1 MASFFQP
8 LLSGNTASEVCGNGT
23 QWKIYCNSILPSDER
38 LQYSYQWIT
47 FIIAIVAVGVP
58 TILAIGER
66 SAWAFRSWRKRRKS
80 RNRDGA
86 LERAKRMEPSPCVD
100 LSTVKSFGVFGKD
113 SPVPN
118 LGKLNIEHDLLIVAL
133 PFLTGAA
140 ATEDTDQGSFSETSS
155 TIAGV
160 SPSTPVLGLVDGQDL
175 GISSATGFSPSTT
188 IDFLFHVYHDNAV
201 VGLVL
206 DVGMVPSSAL
216 PLIPQIIIGLCE
228 IQVPVV
234 LKCHHDASVLSLVNP
249 KFLSGL
255 IVENACILE
264 DGTRRD
270 YFRSIALRDA
280 MAKCAD
286 QRVER
291 PNFFVGFFDRWHVR
305 PSAAVVR
312 RSQKLA
318 EHFAAAFEHG
328 RAASPTAPSVM
339 PTKKLPLSLSAF
351 EYLRRSETSELQS
364 SWMQQKRLT
373 HVGNGR
379 RDSIEKVASLPF
391 GELQQIIPE
400 IDELL
405 RPLSLPEDLQNLRSE
420 RPIRITPPDY
430 VPYAPTR
437 EDFWERTS
445 QGELISPNGCVP
457 LLSEPTTAQHDAILD
472 TQIHLRTLKMLQ
484 RASDAEMT
492 KYLEAFQQYP
502 RASRHYQLV
511 QSLVAGLKARNIFIY
526 KGLGSGFTL
535 PDNAAEFWGVSAAHK
550 VSKDHYLHP
559 DSTPTEIDLFIS
571 RRCPSDVQTI
581 LHTWLAHHDV
591 SRVERFEEELQFERA
606 LGASEE
612 DITLPLSIRHQIDNA
627 TPAETLFLL
636 EQIKVSSLNHH
647 FKFGIEEQCRSVL
660 IDQTSL
666 QSWNHATSFGF
677 LSGTQDME
685 SLLRRRLQD
694 FVRLGAQKLPSVTN
708 LLHLYHLVDRIV
720 VDALFSAD
728 RDKLNTLTDALLHA
742 YDPWSS
748 WTSCDHVDINADL
761 FALIFF
767 SALRKGAFEDVY
779 VETTD
784 RCPFFLSQRDQAAV
798 FSELWALGSQCEA
811 YFGMLPRD
819 LGEIIYDRYRE
830 FLEDNPPPMGFKDKK
845 IMTVF
850 AKPDPMPGGADEEMG
865 PDGPSR
871 KDFDMSKTVI
881 NIRKKFADFGA
892 LSIFCLPAIIDILL
906 LTFLGR
912 GLFMTAWL
920 GNDHLTAA
928 CYALLMSLLI
938 SAGVTG
944 WVGSIGNY
952 YICNYAYD
960 NMIYFHVQRLSGGF
974 VITILVGIVGFI
986 IFTVKVN
993 VLSGIVFFLYLVAI
1007 SMYLN
1012 ILGVMATMHQ
1022 RGSPLTSGRTV
1033 LWRTIPT
1040 FFLSPLIST
1049 FSPGH
1054 DLQIYLP
1061 VAYGFLFLIL
1071 IQYRSLCHEWST
1083 WMDRIPRVTEK
1094 DILGWY
1100 NTKLEAEAGQ
1110 PLADTASDRDNKA
1123 TSRMVKTE
1131 EENNVTPEV
1140 KRKMGLLAFRRQV
1153 EAYSHGVLGFG
1164 ATSHHVD
1171 PVVARVAKGM
1181 PYLDWLLKKDDPAR
1195 PRADTLT
1202 PAWFGQVNQALKTQE
1217 QMAQGLK
1224 EHNIFILFRYARFDI
1239 GVSVGLFLVALMDR
1253 WVSIVMSAEY
1263 VAISVFIDDTAR
1275 YGICFAILY
1284 FCASVMTLDGT
1295 LQKYWSGNYAL
1306 SDEKL
1311 LDLDHAGQVERGWET
1326 RRRKKYLSALCELF
1340 QRLFF
1345 WFGVSCI
1352 LLWVFVKNAEVV
1364 ILFYAYCIAY
1374 TGVMVFQFNRCF
1386 TTDVSYHTASI
1397 LCSAAVGFVVGC
1409 TIHGVYGNHE
1419 PFFTDVIALNS
1430 ASLLAAALTTFFV
1443 WKDLHMR
1450 DSTRTSS
1457 LLQTGAG
1464 ADAAAANCW
1473 TQPRLSNPSMAVSE
1487 TAEVVAWKNLP
1498 GNKVTSAS
1506 HSLICERIAELL
1518 RLSISQPNQHAQNA
1532 AWSEDVLK
1540 VALEMWKA
1548 GHIELN
1554 LSTRTAFIDR
1564 GLGSSMSFSRYDGNM
1579 LEISTG
1585 YLLEDEVDVPTWQ
1598 PLLAYFATEAILF
1611 HVARAIFH
1619 MDRIRA
1625 IQAEHFLHE
1634 TEHMSRRIDFELS
1647 TSDLPTLMDIQR
1659 KTNLKLMKYLCM
1671 GVHVDTKWID
1681 LPPYVRQVIMCR
1693 ILGDPV
1699 SVSRDL
1705 HEWIA
1710 THSID
1715 LQTCDFHL
1723 EIALGI
1729 YEKTL
1734 EREHINAEY
1743 SLETGTAPLAK
1754 SELHCSPVHIGPS
1767 KYGFLHTFVSG
1778 IASIPSNF
1786 TKWVGILTG
1795 AGSDVEREL
1804 WYNVRYW
1811 YARGPILWVILSFW
1825 RFCWFL
1831 KNIWVYV
1838 LLIYHRKNLVRI
1850 SRLAKKGASRTL
1862 VKDRVIIE
1870 QPRKI
1875 ITGFATRN
1883 DQDSITLDIFDRALS
1898 TRPAADVEPVS
1909 TAVYGEL
1916 HRLVRRQ
1923 DRSTGKDKK
1932 ANPFVFSTFFFAERS
1947 RSRWPAYKEVVDG
1960 DNFKRCFYDKYGRV
1974 THGVMIFSGTE
1985 YEFTYSYKSSPKN
1998 SHEILRAE
2006 FKLAKVADSDS
2017 FAVYWGVPLR
2027 ADVGAKLDWVP
2038 SDRVC
2043 RVVRRIGR
2051 KRYTTTSNY
2060 AHRRDPTM
2068 VTMLEDKDTRC
2079 MVAQPPEVFPEEAI
2093 MQMRPTD
2100 VAFENDDL
2108 LIRHH
2113 RDDVRRIFKYAGRK
2127 LSARSVST
2135 ILNPGAWSY
2144 FSKKKIYTRVPTW
2157 WLRTELWNNWL
2168 KSNSLDGITAC
2179 WMDELIL
2186 REEPTLQR
2194 YWSYR
2199 SSGRLTS
2206 AKKVLDDNIEQI
2218 VAAIEI
2224 EKDVSEVCM
2233 LPIKAADLYAMGLGK
2248 DANQMTTRPE
2258 DCFKDTADRISVI
2271 FNDVGCWPESPG
2283 GVSNCR
2289 RDLVNGHSTIRNHVL
2304 AESANEYGIPRF
2316 QIEKNVQSLKILP
2329 LWGLDGKT
2337 PNHGVIDNLLQSEVD
2352 RKIGNTE
2359 IRRDILGTFVPI
2371 LKQFVKGARTR
2382 SFTRPDLLHFSNV
2395 MLTMFKYFEHKD
2407 YNVTWNS
2414 KEVAAAWVEAW
2425 LESYDDPNIMD
2436 TYESFELSRPTMTD
2450 FRDAMAIYKSY
2461 FFIFSVQT
2469 PENCPQVFQS
2479 THHGISSLFGML
2491 LKYKRGTTF
2500 GIWDHAILW
2509 RECCL
2514 NISPAQCELS
2524 IPVQTMLLAG
2534 IGLATKLAYFHA
2546 DVILPCTSFF
2556 NPIWEAD
2563 LGTDRGQVNHR
2574 NQFRRKIDPIVN
2586 GVGNMDAFEPVDH
2599 VRTEVPT
2606 VIMLSNV
2613 QFIKDVRTAV
2623 LAADVII
2630 NKFGFK
2636 DYKLVVYG
2644 AQDRE
2649 PQYTIDTIK
2658 LIQQCKMS
2666 DNVTLGGFGRPQEVL
2681 KDAWLFMNSSLSEGL
2696 PLAIAEA
2703 ALAGVPIVATSVGA
2717 TALVLTDPDDSN
2729 KKYGEVV
2736 PPNDPVAL
2744 ARAQISMLSMVGAW
2758 TKFTGEVGEK
2768 EAVPSS
2774 LALPDVIQDT
2784 DVEWLTRRMYEK
2796 AEFRRKLG
2804 MLSRGVVLKGF
2815 HGKRYLREHEQM
2827 YWIQWHI
2834 AQMRAD
2840 EGLMASAHNSF
2851 RFGAPVPLRYS
2862 DVSEEELWA
2871 ETEDF
2876 GVLDVTQYRG
2886 NNEESRALEERRTN
2900 PYASSIRY
2908 YQGPMRKNS
2917 IRWQEFPASTRGSFL
2932 TIGSGSGYEGKRLSK
2947 APRRPWVE
2955 SRTVSYAS
2963 SAAEVA

>member
-8 LLSGNTASEVCGNGT
+8 LNGAESVPVCGSESHI
-23 QWKIYCNSILPSDER
+23 KIYCNFILPSSNR
-38 LQYSYQWIT
+38 LLHSYQWIT
-47 FIIAIVAVGVP
+47 FIIAITALGVP
-58 TILAIGER
+58 TVLAVGDKLIGYYR
-66 SAWAFRSWRKRRKS
+66 LWRKRRK
-80 RNRDGA
+80 RP
-86 LERAKRMEPSPCVD
+86 KEPSPCLD
-100 LSTVKSFGVFGKD
+100 LSTVQSFGFFGKD
-113 SPVPN
+113 SSVPN
-118 LGKLNIEHDLLIVAL
+118 FGKLTAEHDLLIVAL
-133 PFLTGAA
+133 PFLSAA
-140 ATEDTDQGSFSETSS
+140 AANLDNDDQGSFSETSS

-160 SPSTPVLGLVDGQDL
+160 PASTPVLGVVDGQDL
-175 GISSATGFSPSTT
+175 GSTSAADVSSTVDHLAS
-188 IDFLFHVYHDNAV
+188 LLRNNAV
-201 VGLVL
+201 IGLVL
-206 DVGMVPSSAL
+206 DTGLVPESAL
-216 PLIPQIIIGLCE
+216 AALPQILMGLSKL
-228 IQVPVV
+228 QVPVY
-234 LKCHHDASVLSLVNP
+234 LKCHHDSKLLGTISFKYV
-249 KFLSGL
+249 SGI
-255 IVENACILE
+255 IVENACMME

-270 YFRSIALRDA
+270 YFRSVALRDA

-286 QRVER
+286 QRLER
-291 PNFFVGFFDRWHVR
+291 PNFFIGFLDRWHTR

-318 EHFAAAFEHG
+318 DHFAAALEHG
-328 RAASPTAPSVM
+328 RMPSPNQLHGEFQG
-339 PTKKLPLSLSAF
+339 KLPLSLSAF
-351 EYLRRSETSELQS
+351 EYLRKTETSELQS
-364 SWMQQKRLT
+364 AWMQRKRQT
-373 HVGNGR
+373 HVSNGR
-379 RDSIEKVASLPF
+379 RESVEKVASLPF
-391 GELQQIIPE
+391 GDLQQLIPN

-405 RPLSLPEDLQNLRSE
+405 LPLPLSDELQSLRSE
-420 RPIRITPPDY
+420 RPVKITPPDY
-430 VPYAPTR
+430 VPYAPIR
-437 EDFWERTS
+437 EEFWDYTS
-445 QGELISPNGCVP
+445 QGDEISPYGCVP
-457 LLSEPTTAQHDAILD
+457 LLSEPTQAQYDAILD

-484 RASDAEMT
+484 RASEAEVT
-492 KYLEAFQQYP
+492 KLIEAFNQYP
-502 RASRHYQLV
+502 QTSKYHSLV
-511 QSLVAGLKARNIFIY
+511 QSLVAGLKSQRVYIY

-535 PDNAAEFWGVSAAHK
+535 PDNVAEFWGVSAA
-550 VSKDHYLHP
+550 VP
-559 DSTPTEIDLFIS
+559 DSSGQTSRDPTVGEVELFIS
-571 RRCPSDVQTI
+571 RRSASDVGTV
-581 LHTWLAHHDV
+581 LHTWLAHHQV
-591 SRVERFEEELQFERA
+591 SRIERYEEELQFERA
-606 LGASEE
+606 LDPSAVVS
-612 DITLPLSIRHQIDNA
+612 LPLSIRSQIDTA

-636 EQIKVSSLNHH
+636 EQIKVSSMTHD
-647 FKFGIEEQCRSVL
+647 FKYGIEEQCRAVLLDETSVE
-660 IDQTSL
+660 
-666 QSWNHATSFGF
+666 SWNYAASFGF
-677 LSGTQDME
+677 LGGSQPME
-685 SLLRRRLQD
+685 ALLRRRLQD
-694 FVRLGAQKLPSVTN
+694 FVRLGANRLPSVSN
-708 LLHLYHLVDRIV
+708 LLELYKCVDRIV
-720 VDALFSAD
+720 MDALFCAD
-728 RDKLNTLTDALLHA
+728 REKLNVITDSLLRA
-742 YDPWSS
+742 FDPWNS
-748 WTSCDHVDINADL
+748 WTHCEYVDVNADL

-767 SALRKGAFEDVY
+767 SALRSGAFEDVY
-779 VETTD
+779 IETTD

-819 LGEIIYDRYRE
+819 LGEIIYDRYRD
-830 FLEDNPPPMGFKDKK
+830 FLEDHPPPPGFKDKK
-845 IMTVF
+845 IMTAF
-850 AKPDPMPGGADEEMG
+850 AKAEPGAGNNDDVDY
-865 PDGPSR
+865 DGHAR
-871 KDFDMSKTVI
+871 KGFDVSKTLI
-881 NIRKKFADFGA
+881 DIRKRFADFGA

-920 GNDHLTAA
+920 GDTYLFAA

-986 IFTVKVN
+986 IFAVKTDP
-993 VLSGIVFFLYLVAI
+993 LSGLVFFLYVVAI
-1007 SMYLN
+1007 AMYLN
-1012 ILGVMATMHQ
+1012 VLGVMATMHQ

-1033 LWRTIPT
+1033 LWRTIPV

-1061 VAYGFLFLIL
+1061 VTYGFLVLIL

-1083 WMDRIPRVTEK
+1083 WMDKIPRVSEK
-1094 DILGWY
+1094 DVMSWY
-1100 NTKLEAEAGQ
+1100 TAKLEADSARGVPSGRGGDKSAE
-1110 PLADTASDRDNKA
+1110 R
-1123 TSRMVKTE
+1123 VKVE
-1131 EENNVTPEV
+1131 EVSAEV
-1140 KRKMGLLAFRRQV
+1140 KRKMGLLAFRREV
-1153 EAYSHGVLGFG
+1153 EAYSSGILGFG
-1164 ATSHHVD
+1164 ATAHAD
-1171 PVVARVAKGM
+1171 PVVVRVAKGM
-1181 PYLDWLLKKDDPAR
+1181 PFLDWLLKKDDPAR

-1217 QMAQGLK
+1217 QLAQGLK
-1224 EHNIFILFRYARFDI
+1224 EHNIFLLFRYSRFDI

-1253 WVSIVMSAEY
+1253 WVSIVMSARY
-1263 VAISVFIDDTAR
+1263 PTISVFIDDTAR

-1295 LQKYWSGNYAL
+1295 LQKHWSGSYAL
-1306 SDEKL
+1306 SEEKL
-1311 LDLDHAGQVERGWET
+1311 LDLHHAEQVEKDWES
-1326 RRRKKYLSALCELF
+1326 RRRSKYLGALWELA
-1340 QRLFF
+1340 QRLTF
-1345 WFGVSCI
+1345 WFGLSCL
-1352 LLWVFVKNAEVV
+1352 LLWVFVETPNVV
-1364 ILFYAYCIAY
+1364 VLYYAYCIAY
-1374 TGVMVFQFNRCF
+1374 TGVMIFQFNRCF
-1386 TTDVSYHTASI
+1386 TTDVAYHTASI
-1397 LCSAAVGFVVGC
+1397 LTSATVGFVVGC
-1409 TIHGVYGNHE
+1409 VLHGVYGDNE
-1419 PFFTDVIALNS
+1419 PLFLDVIALNV
-1430 ASLLAAALTTFFV
+1430 AALGAAGLTTFFV
-1443 WKDLHMR
+1443 WKDLHIQ
-1450 DSTRTSS
+1450 DKDHHA
-1457 LLQTGAG
+1457 LAG
-1464 ADAAAANCW
+1464 GDNGTCW
-1473 TQPRLSNPSMAVSE
+1473 TQPRLSSPSMSVSE
-1487 TAEVVAWKNLP
+1487 TAEIVPWKSLP
-1498 GNKVTSAS
+1498 GKKVTVHSAS
-1506 HSLICERIAELL
+1506 MMGERIAELL
-1518 RLSISQPNQHAQNA
+1518 RVSIAQPNQHAHNA

-1548 GHIELN
+1548 GRIELN
-1554 LSTRTAFIDR
+1554 ISTRTAFIDS
-1564 GLGSSMSFSRYDGNM
+1564 GFGSSMSFSRYDTST

-1598 PLLAYFATEAILF
+1598 PLLAYFVTEAILF
-1611 HVARAIFH
+1611 HTARAIFH
-1619 MDRIRA
+1619 MERTRA

-1634 TEHMSRRIDFELS
+1634 TEQMSRRIDFELS
-1647 TSDLPTLMDIQR
+1647 TSDLPTLFEIQQ
-1659 KTNLKLMKYLCM
+1659 KTNLKVMKHLCM
-1671 GVHVDTKWID
+1671 GVHVDTKWRE
-1681 LPPYVRQVIMCR
+1681 LPPYVRQVILCR
-1693 ILGDPV
+1693 VLGEPV
-1699 SVSRDL
+1699 AVSRDL
-1705 HEWIA
+1705 HEWMA
-1710 THSID
+1710 AHAID

-1729 YEKTL
+1729 FEKTQ
-1734 EREHINAEY
+1734 EREHLNAEY

-1754 SELHCSPVHIGPS
+1754 AELHCAPVHVGPQR
-1767 KYGFLHTFVSG
+1767 YGALRGLVSG
-1778 IASIPSNF
+1778 VLALPNGF

-1795 AGSDVEREL
+1795 AGSDVEREV

-1811 YARGPILWVILSFW
+1811 YARGLVLYVTLSFW
-1825 RFCWFL
+1825 RLCWVL
-1831 KNIWVYV
+1831 KNVWVYT
-1838 LLIYHRKNLVRI
+1838 LLIYHRKNLVRMM
-1850 SRLAKKGASRTL
+1850 RLAKKGASRTL

-1883 DQDSITLDIFDRALS
+1883 EQHSITLDIFDRALA
-1898 TRPAADVEPVS
+1898 TRPADVAPVA
-1909 TAVYGEL
+1909 TAVYDDCY
-1916 HRLVRRQ
+1916 RLARRQ
-1923 DRSTGKDKK
+1923 DKSTRAAADPDD
-1932 ANPFVFSTFFFAERS
+1932 PFAYSTYFFAERS
-1947 RSRWPAYKEVVDG
+1947 RSRWPSYKEVVDG

-1974 THGVMIFSGTE
+1974 THGILVLAGKE
-1985 YEFTYSYKSSPKN
+1985 YEFTYAYKSSPKN

-2006 FKLAKVADSDS
+2006 YTLSKVVRSDS

-2043 RVVRRIGR
+2043 RVVRKMGSR
-2051 KRYTTTSNY
+2051 RYTTTSNY

-2068 VTMLEDKDTRC
+2068 VTVLEDGATRC
-2079 MVAQPPEVFPEEAI
+2079 MIASPPEVFAEEAL
-2093 MQMRPTD
+2093 MLKRPTD
-2100 VAFENDDL
+2100 GAFENDDL

-2113 RDDVRRIFKYAGRK
+2113 RDDVRRIFQYAGR
-2127 LSARSVST
+2127 LSVPSLQT
-2135 ILNPGAWSY
+2135 ILHPGAWRY
-2144 FSKKKIYTRVPTW
+2144 FAKKKIYTRVPTW
-2157 WLRTELWNNWL
+2157 WLRTELWNHWL
-2168 KSNSLDGITAC
+2168 TSHALDGITAC

-2186 REEPTLQR
+2186 RQEPTLQK
-2194 YWSYR
+2194 YWRCR
-2199 SSGRLTS
+2199 SSGRLTA
-2206 AKKVLDDNIEQI
+2206 AKKVLDENIEQI

-2258 DCFKDTADRISVI
+2258 DCYKDTRDRISVI
-2271 FNDVGCWPESPG
+2271 FNDVGCWPEAPG

-2316 QIEKNVQSLKILP
+2316 QIERNVQSLKILP

-2337 PNHGVIDNLLQSEVD
+2337 SNHGVIDNLLQSEVD
-2352 RKIGNTE
+2352 RKIGDTE
-2359 IRRDILGTFVPI
+2359 TRRDIVGTFVPL

-2382 SFTRPDLLHFSNV
+2382 AVSRADLLHFSNV

-2407 YNVTWNS
+2407 YNITWNS
-2414 KEVAAAWVEAW
+2414 QEVAHAWVDAW
-2425 LESYDDPNIMD
+2425 LAAYDDDNIMD
-2436 TYESFELSRPTMTD
+2436 PSAAFELSRPTMTD

-2469 PENCPQVFQS
+2469 PEHCPRVFQS

-2534 IGLATKLAYFHA
+2534 IGLATRLAYFHA

-2563 LGTDRGQVNHR
+2563 LGTDRGKVNHR

-2586 GVGNMDAFEPVDH
+2586 GVGNMDAFQPVDK

-2636 DYKLVVYG
+2636 DYRLVVYG

-2666 DNVTLGGFGRPQEVL
+2666 DKVVLGGFGRPQEVL

-2717 TALVLTDPDDSN
+2717 TALVLTDPDDTD

-2744 ARAQISMLSMVGAW
+2744 ARAQIAMLSMVGPWA
-2758 TKFTGEVGEK
+2758 KFTGEVGAK
-2768 EAVPSS
+2768 EAVPPT
-2774 LALPDVIQDT
+2774 LALPDVIQAS

-2796 AEFRRKLG
+2796 AEYRRKLG

-2827 YWIQWHI
+2827 YWIQWHM

-2840 EGLMASAHNSF
+2840 EVLMAPATRSF

-2862 DVSEEELWA
+2862 DVTEEEL
-2871 ETEDF
+2871 DGS
-2876 GVLDVTQYRG
+2876 GVG
-2886 NNEESRALEERRTN
+2886 ASSALEEGRHVNSLMANN
-2900 PYASSIRY
+2900 PYATAVVSRAGGGGGAAGFGAGRRGASGI
-2908 YQGPMRKNS
+2908 GRKKS

-2932 TIGSGSGYEGKRLSK
+2932 TVGSYEGKRLSK
-2947 APRRPWVE
+2947 SAPPRRPWVE
-2955 SRTVSYAS
+2955 SRAQSMHSLDS
-2963 SAAEVA
+2963 SRWDG